1 MARDLG
7 RFMSEHSLTKGVNLI
22 GHSMGGKAVMAFA
35 LNDAF
40 NGCLRTLISA
50 DMAPSIGK
58 ISPEF
63 AAYAKGMQ
71 EIEEAKVRTKSEG
84 DKVLQAYEKAAL
96 TVLPSKSLPTRQF
109 LLTNAI
115 TAPDKTVK
123 FRIPLDIIHESIP
136 SIGEFPYQPGE
147 VSWSGPTLFI
157 KGEHSNYINRRNIP
171 VCKEFFPSMELE
183 TLDAGHWV
191 HAERPMEFVDL
202 VDKFVRKAE

>member
-1 MARDLG
+1 M
-7 RFMSEHSLTKGVNLI
+7 
-22 GHSMGGKAVMAFA
+22 
-35 LNDAF
+35 
-40 NGCLRTLISA
+40 
-50 DMAPSIGK
+50 
-58 ISPEF
+58 
-63 AAYAKGMQ
+63 
-71 EIEEAKVRTKSEG
+71 
-84 DKVLQAYEKAAL
+84 
-96 TVLPSKSLPTRQF
+96 PTRQF